1 MVSKPSGSSP
11 TRLLLIGKQDA
22 GKEGRGKEGQT
33 KSNPTIGGAD
43 CQTLGYFQSVPDLL
57 HSKKSIPDRLSV

>member
-22 GKEGRGKEGQT
+22 GKEGQT